1 MFLGIMRYG
10 PDYANARQMQTA
22 LMKKVCDEKSH
33 VRDVVQCVRA
43 WRELEQLKREI
54 RGIPPLAP
62 ATLKEMA
69 DLKLAR
75 MRQINSAPFTVPFTE
90 PD

>member
-1 MFLGIMRYG
+1 MRFG
-10 PDYANARQMQTA
+10 PDYHNAKQMQTA
-22 LMKKVCDEKSH
+22 LMKKVCDEKAP

-62 ATLKEMA
+62 ATLKELA
-69 DLKLAR
+69 DLKLAQLKR
-75 MRQINSAPFTVPFTE
+75 IESEPAFTE